1 MIAEIMF
8 RAMGSQVRV
17 ILDTPDPAAVE
28 TLNEVPGWF
37 EIWEQHLSRFRTDS
51 ELSLVNVSAGRP
63 CQVSEIFASVMD
75 ASLNVAEFSGGLVTP
90 TVHDAL
96 IQAGYRSNFPDFT
109 VGEIK
114 AGRRRPVPD
123 VSCIEW
129 NVETR
134 EIYLPPGLR
143 LDFGGV
149 AKGWAAEQTAN
160 RLEPFG
166 RVLVDAGGDIC
177 LGSVGDQVRTSG
189 ERGGDDPWIVGVA
202 DPFRSAQ
209 MIERLAL
216 CSGAVATSGTDYRRW
231 QAGTRWQ
238 HHIIDPRTGVP
249 AETDVISA
257 TVIAPSILI
266 AEAAAKSAVILGSG
280 EGMDWIDSHP
290 DLEAVLVLENGS
302 TRVSSG
308 LNRYSWKES

>member
-28 TLNEVPGWF
+28 TLNEIPGWF

-51 ELSLVNVSAGRP
+51 ELSLVNLSAGKQ

-75 ASLNVAEFSGGLVTP
+75 AALNVAEFSDGLVTP

-96 IQAGYRSNFPDFT
+96 IRAGYRSNFPDFT
-109 VGEIK
+109 LGEIK

-129 NVETR
+129 NVETQ
-134 EIYLPPGLR
+134 EIYLPLGLR
-143 LDFGGV
+143 LDFGGI
-149 AKGWAAEQTAN
+149 AKGWAAEQTAK
-160 RLEPFG
+160 RLEPLG

-177 LGSVGDQVRTSG
+177 LGSVEDQARTPDESG
-189 ERGGDDPWIVGVA
+189 CDDPWLIGLA
-202 DPFRSAQ
+202 DPFGSEQ
-209 MIERLAL
+209 MIETLAL

-231 QAGTRWQ
+231 RAGTRWQ
-238 HHIIDPRTGVP
+238 HHIIDPRTGGP
-249 AETDVISA
+249 AETDVLSA

-280 EGMDWIDSHP
+280 EGMAWIDSHP
-290 DLEAVLVLENGS
+290 DLDAVLVLENGS

-308 LNRYSWKES
+308 LNRYRWKES